1 MEITEQQFNANLQ
14 NLSEMDQQNVI
25 GIIQEIDGDELRS
38 FAKALGVNIIIS
50 EEVAEEPMDAT
61 VDPAM
66 DEMPMEEP
74 PMEAPPA
81 EVPPVEAPPA
91 PVQPS
96 MDQQMQQLALGDQV
110 VEPVP
115 EEAMPTEA
123 MPTEAMPTEAVPM
136 EAAPV
141 DAVAGPIMQEGASET
156 GVADDV
162 PMDAEEGA
170 YVVNAAAIERVGVR
184 DFEERILKPNIESLR
199 KKGVEISLEQLKSP
213 AAQVEG
219 DTDVAVSNGEYYL
232 PPVLVKEIGLDL
244 LEKINKRGEQETEE
258 RIAEEEAPVD
268 PMQQQVQALK
278 RGDRV
283 KKKEVE
289 ALARLLIAEA
299 IPGGDHD
306 YTTSK
311 EEDAKE
317 TYSNMQAVANVVGNR
332 LRDKKTNFRKYKN
345 YMDVISAK
353 IPNGNYQE
361 FSGYND
367 KNYKEAHIKQKERY
381 KQALEIAEKQIS
393 GNLEDITGGATF
405 FYNPRAVK
413 RGGRPAKFF
422 QDRRNERRFEFTG
435 RIGGHDLF
443 YDDHSEI
450 NRPKGTRIPPLPP
463 KKPTIESRPEVVAPL
478 PKEKPPTRSQQ
489 AGMRPGLDKVQNTMD
504 TREIQQF
511 PERVMQ

>member
-38 FAKALGVNIIIS
+38 FAKALGVDIVMS

-81 EVPPVEAPPA
+81 EVPPA

-96 MDQQMQQLALGDQV
+96 MDQQMQQLAMGDQV

-115 EEAMPTEA
+115 TEV
-123 MPTEAMPTEAVPM
+123 PTEAVPM

-170 YVVNAAAIERVGVR
+170 YVVNAAAIKRVGVR

-232 PPVLVKEIGLDL
+232 PPVLVAEIGLDL

-278 RGDRV
+278 SGDTV
-283 KKKEVE
+283 KKNTRDEEIARTIVAEAGVFKTKEAMQKVLNVMVNRTKTYKFTDNKGKEVKTLQDNLDE
-289 ALARLLIAEA
+289 TEFNGYKAQKNKKLDKKQLNTARQLVKLARQNKLKDLTDGATNFWNPNTAEGKGKRWFRDNIANNKDFELSA
-299 IPGGDHD
+299 TDKLSNTVYQHD
-306 YTTSK
+306 YYK
-311 EEDAKE
+311 
-317 TYSNMQAVANVVGNR
+317 
-332 LRDKKTNFRKYKN
+332 RK
-345 YMDVISAK
+345 
-353 IPNGNYQE
+353 P
-361 FSGYND
+361 
-367 KNYKEAHIKQKERY
+367 
-381 KQALEIAEKQIS
+381 
-393 GNLEDITGGATF
+393 
-405 FYNPRAVK
+405 
-413 RGGRPAKFF
+413 
-422 QDRRNERRFEFTG
+422 
-435 RIGGHDLF
+435 
-443 YDDHSEI
+443 
-450 NRPKGTRIPPLPP
+450 
-463 KKPTIESRPEVVAPL
+463 VVAPL
-478 PKEKPPTRSQQ
+478 PPEKPKPVVT
-489 AGMRPGLDKVQNTMD
+489 APLP
-504 TREIQQF
+504 
-511 PERVMQ
+511 PEKPAIESTSIR

>member
-1 MEITEQQFNANLQ
+1 
-14 NLSEMDQQNVI
+14 
-25 GIIQEIDGDELRS
+25 
-38 FAKALGVNIIIS
+38 
-50 EEVAEEPMDAT
+50 
-61 VDPAM
+61 
-66 DEMPMEEP
+66 
-74 PMEAPPA
+74 
-81 EVPPVEAPPA
+81 
-91 PVQPS
+91 

-115 EEAMPTEA
+115 EEAMPTENIPA
-123 MPTEAMPTEAVPM
+123 EAVPI
-136 EAAPV
+136 

-170 YVVNAAAIERVGVR
+170 YVVNAAAIKRVGVR

-219 DTDVAVSNGEYYL
+219 DTDVVVSNGEYYL
-232 PPVLVKEIGLDL
+232 PPPLVAEIGLDL
-244 LEKINKRGEQETEE
+244 LEKINKRGEEETEE
-258 RIAEEEAPVD
+258 KIAEEKAPVE

-278 RGDRV
+278 RGDTV

-299 IPGGDHD
+299 IPGGGHD

-345 YMDVISAK
+345 YMDVISARTPK
-353 IPNGNYQE
+353 DKRGIDYQE

-405 FYNPRAVK
+405 FYNPNAVRK
-413 RGGRPAKFF
+413 GGRPAKFF
-422 QDRRNERRFEFTG
+422 ENRQNERRFEFTG

-489 AGMRPGLDKVQNTMD
+489 AAMRPGLDKVQNTMD

>member
-14 NLSEMDQQNVI
+14 NLSEMDQQNVV

-38 FAKALGVNIIIS
+38 FAKALGVDIVIS
-50 EEVAEEPMDAT
+50 EELAEEPMDAT

-115 EEAMPTEA
+115 KEA

-170 YVVNAAAIERVGVR
+170 YVVNAAAIKRVGVR

-219 DTDVAVSNGEYYL
+219 DTDVVVSNGEYYL
-232 PPVLVKEIGLDL
+232 PPPLVAEIGLDL
-244 LEKINKRGEQETEE
+244 LDKINKRGEEETEE

-278 RGDRV
+278 RGDTV

-299 IPGGDHD
+299 IPGGGHD

-405 FYNPRAVK
+405 FYNPNAVRK
-413 RGGRPAKFF
+413 RGRPAKFF
-422 QDRRNERRFEFTG
+422 EDRQNERRFEFTG

-443 YDDHSEI
+443 YDDYSEI

-463 KKPTIESRPEVVAPL
+463 KKPIPQSTPIEIPYS
-478 PKEKPPTRSQQ
+478 
-489 AGMRPGLDKVQNTMD
+489 D
-504 TREIQQF
+504 TSKIEEIPFKKNLGQ
-511 PERVMQ
+511 

>member
-123 MPTEAMPTEAVPM
+123 VPL

-283 KKKEVE
+283 KKKKS
-289 ALARLLIAEA
+289 RL
-299 IPGGDHD
+299 
-306 YTTSK
+306 
-311 EEDAKE
+311 
-317 TYSNMQAVANVVGNR
+317 
-332 LRDKKTNFRKYKN
+332 
-345 YMDVISAK
+345 
-353 IPNGNYQE
+353 
-361 FSGYND
+361 
-367 KNYKEAHIKQKERY
+367 
-381 KQALEIAEKQIS
+381 
-393 GNLEDITGGATF
+393 
-405 FYNPRAVK
+405 
-413 RGGRPAKFF
+413 
-422 QDRRNERRFEFTG
+422 
-435 RIGGHDLF
+435 
-443 YDDHSEI
+443 
-450 NRPKGTRIPPLPP
+450 
-463 KKPTIESRPEVVAPL
+463 
-478 PKEKPPTRSQQ
+478 
-489 AGMRPGLDKVQNTMD
+489 
-504 TREIQQF
+504 
-511 PERVMQ
+511 

>member
-14 NLSEMDQQNVI
+14 NLSEMDQQNVV

-38 FAKALGVNIIIS
+38 FAKALGVNIVMS

-123 MPTEAMPTEAVPM
+123 MPTEAVPM

-141 DAVAGPIMQEGASET
+141 DAVAGPIMQDGASET

-232 PPVLVKEIGLDL
+232 PPVLVAEIGLDL

-278 RGDRV
+278 M
-283 KKKEVE
+283 
-289 ALARLLIAEA
+289 A
-299 IPGGDHD
+299 IG
-306 YTTSK
+306 
-311 EEDAKE
+311 
-317 TYSNMQAVANVVGNR
+317 
-332 LRDKKTNFRKYKN
+332 
-345 YMDVISAK
+345 
-353 IPNGNYQE
+353 
-361 FSGYND
+361 
-367 KNYKEAHIKQKERY
+367 
-381 KQALEIAEKQIS
+381 
-393 GNLEDITGGATF
+393 
-405 FYNPRAVK
+405 
-413 RGGRPAKFF
+413 
-422 QDRRNERRFEFTG
+422 
-435 RIGGHDLF
+435 
-443 YDDHSEI
+443 
-450 NRPKGTRIPPLPP
+450 
-463 KKPTIESRPEVVAPL
+463 
-478 PKEKPPTRSQQ
+478 
-489 AGMRPGLDKVQNTMD
+489 
-504 TREIQQF
+504 
-511 PERVMQ
+511 

>member
-38 FAKALGVNIIIS
+38 FAKALGVDIVMS
-50 EEVAEEPMDAT
+50 EEVAEEPMDAA

-81 EVPPVEAPPA
+81 

-96 MDQQMQQLALGDQV
+96 MDQQMQQLAMGDQV

-141 DAVAGPIMQEGASET
+141 DAVAGPIMQDGASET

-278 RGDRV
+278 KGQRV
-283 KKKEVE
+283 KKNIKTYNNPGNVERTEKWAGMIRNTGYGENQRFAIFDSPVMGVRAVMRDITTKINNHNGNIKNIISKYAPTGKAKQGYGKENPNLEKYIKYVQNKIGKKNKVTLKDMPNIVKGIIEFENKKYGKEFINKYTEDKVFNE
-289 ALARLLIAEA
+289 ALELSKIDLPESISLKKARKL
-299 IPGGDHD
+299 
-306 YTTSK
+306 
-311 EEDAKE
+311 
-317 TYSNMQAVANVVGNR
+317 VA
-332 LRDKKTNFRKYKN
+332 T
-345 YMDVISAK
+345 
-353 IPNGNYQE
+353 
-361 FSGYND
+361 
-367 KNYKEAHIKQKERY
+367 
-381 KQALEIAEKQIS
+381 
-393 GNLEDITGGATF
+393 
-405 FYNPRAVK
+405 
-413 RGGRPAKFF
+413 
-422 QDRRNERRFEFTG
+422 
-435 RIGGHDLF
+435 
-443 YDDHSEI
+443 
-450 NRPKGTRIPPLPP
+450 PLPP
-463 KKPTIESRPEVVAPL
+463 
-478 PKEKPPTRSQQ
+478 EKPIPQSTLMQIPLS
-489 AGMRPGLDKVQNTMD
+489 D
-504 TREIQQF
+504 TSKKEEIPF
-511 PERVMQ
+511 K

>member
-1 MEITEQQFNANLQ
+1 MEITEQQFLEN
-14 NLSEMDQQNVI
+14 MDTLPDQEQSMVI
-25 GIIQEIDGDELRS
+25 GLIDANTPEALEA
-38 FAKALGVNIIIS
+38 FASSLGVTFS
-50 EEVAEEPMDAT
+50 VEDVADETIEEP
-61 VDPAM
+61 VDT
-66 DEMPMEEP
+66 EMEPTLPLEEPVVEEAPIEEP
-74 PMEAPPA
+74 P
-81 EVPPVEAPPA
+81 VPVESP
-91 PVQPS
+91 

-115 EEAMPTEA
+115 EEAMPTENIPA
-123 MPTEAMPTEAVPM
+123 EAVPI
-136 EAAPV
+136 
-141 DAVAGPIMQEGASET
+141 DAVAGPIMQPGASET

-278 RGDRV
+278 RGDTV

-299 IPGGDHD
+299 IPGGGHD

-345 YMDVISAK
+345 YMDVISARTPK
-353 IPNGNYQE
+353 DKRGIDYQE

-405 FYNPRAVK
+405 FYNPNAVRK
-413 RGGRPAKFF
+413 GGRPAKFF
-422 QDRRNERRFEFTG
+422 EDRQNERRFEFTG

>member
-38 FAKALGVNIIIS
+38 FAKALGVDIVMS

-96 MDQQMQQLALGDQV
+96 MDQQMQQLAMGDQV

-115 EEAMPTEA
+115 EEA

-199 KKGVEISLEQLKSP
+199 KKGIEISLEQLKSP

-232 PPVLVKEIGLDL
+232 PAILVAEIGLDL

-278 RGDRV
+278 GGERV
-283 KKKEVE
+283 KKKTRPPQDQIIKNQNNVRRKLKNLGYREE
-289 ALARLLIAEA
+289 AIAGIMGNIHGENDTFDYKRIEDKKGKNKGYGLFQFTGGRKKAYENYLREMKKSDSIDSQLEYMTDTINITNDKKAANFPKWETFDLGFGNRESLRNIFKTGDVKQITNKFLEIFERPKNPNVSRQKRINFANKIYNPVVTAPLSPKKPIPQPTDIIIKDTDSPQEQARKIEA
-299 IPGGDHD
+299 IPF
-306 YTTSK
+306 K
-311 EEDAKE
+311 
-317 TYSNMQAVANVVGNR
+317 
-332 LRDKKTNFRKYKN
+332 
-345 YMDVISAK
+345 
-353 IPNGNYQE
+353 
-361 FSGYND
+361 
-367 KNYKEAHIKQKERY
+367 
-381 KQALEIAEKQIS
+381 
-393 GNLEDITGGATF
+393 
-405 FYNPRAVK
+405 
-413 RGGRPAKFF
+413 
-422 QDRRNERRFEFTG
+422 
-435 RIGGHDLF
+435 
-443 YDDHSEI
+443 
-450 NRPKGTRIPPLPP
+450 
-463 KKPTIESRPEVVAPL
+463 
-478 PKEKPPTRSQQ
+478 
-489 AGMRPGLDKVQNTMD
+489 
-504 TREIQQF
+504 
-511 PERVMQ
+511 

>member
-1 MEITEQQFNANLQ
+1 
-14 NLSEMDQQNVI
+14 
-25 GIIQEIDGDELRS
+25 
-38 FAKALGVNIIIS
+38 
-50 EEVAEEPMDAT
+50 
-61 VDPAM
+61 
-66 DEMPMEEP
+66 
-74 PMEAPPA
+74 
-81 EVPPVEAPPA
+81 
-91 PVQPS
+91 
-96 MDQQMQQLALGDQV
+96 
-110 VEPVP
+110 
-115 EEAMPTEA
+115 
-123 MPTEAMPTEAVPM
+123 
-136 EAAPV
+136 
-141 DAVAGPIMQEGASET
+141 MQEGASET

-258 RIAEEEAPVD
+258 RIAEEKAPVE

-278 RGDRV
+278 RGDTV

-450 NRPKGTRIPPLPP
+450 NRPKGTRIAPLPP